1 MIKPEKETEDSTYAY
16 LRPKDAATLILIDR
30 SAETPK
36 VLVGKR
42 HDKVVFQPGKF
53 VFPGGR
59 VDATD
64 NRIPVAAEIPKAL
77 EAKLD
82 SRRKEAE
89 LLRSRIQSCDEA
101 QELFRTMRDA
111 AIRECEKWL
120 VEIAVAPE
128 LGKGRERFHL
138 DLVLGHLNS
147 KVGDEALGL
156 IERIEKRAGK
166 PKRCTSASSQPSSG
180 SGKAVTPAIANCS
193 RWRSTVCMAS
203 RPGLAWGWDAPRA
216 MPDQAAR
223 RPTKQR

>member
-77 EAKLD
+77 EAKLV
-82 SRRKEAE
+82 SGSPKITPARARA
-89 LLRSRIQSCDEA
+89 LA
-101 QELFRTMRDA
+101 VA
-111 AIRECEKWL
+111 AIREACEETGLCLGRPMGGSAGSVATRLTGEWRPFADAGL
-120 VEIAVAPE
+120 LPDPSGLFFIARAITPPAELPIGIITACLGAPVF
-128 LGKGRERFHL
+128 LWILLRR
-138 DLVLGHLNS
+138 
-147 KVGDEALGL
+147 A
-156 IERIEKRAGK
+156 RAGE
-166 PKRCTSASSQPSSG
+166 
-180 SGKAVTPAIANCS
+180 V
-193 RWRSTVCMAS
+193 
-203 RPGLAWGWDAPRA
+203 
-216 MPDQAAR
+216 
-223 RPTKQR
+223 